1 MSWTIVV
8 NSVIKIEYKFFF
20 FGKKIEYKLY
30 CEIYNLSV
38 STFLKLPPRKKTVVI
53 YNV

>member
-1 MSWTIVV
+1 MFWIIVV
-8 NSVIKIEYKFFF
+8 NSVIKIEYNFFF

-38 STFLKLPPRKKTVVI
+38 SIFLKFLLRKKIVVI